1 MIYALSVFYPNFLMK
16 VNTLFDSV
24 TNSFH
29 PKKRFLNVQNGLYLA
44 ICLIM
49 FIIFNFLR
57 GRNLV
62 SYFQQIDKANFPLYS
77 CFDDVCDKPVDI
89 NVFKLK
95 PIYTSVHR
103 ITCIIYTI
111 IMINVSLKWQFM

>member
-1 MIYALSVFYPNFLMK
+1 MK
-16 VNTLFDSV
+16 VNTLFDSIR
-24 TNSFH
+24 NSFH

-57 GRNLV
+57 KNLV
-62 SYFQQIDKANFPLYS
+62 SYFQQIDKATFPLSS
-77 CFDDVCDKPVDI
+77 CFNDVCDKPVDI

-103 ITCIIYTI
+103 ITCIIYTL
-111 IMINVSLKWQFM
+111 INVSSKWQFM